1 MASAAGGRRID
12 DSLVLEAASRI
23 TQRDRQLCR
32 LLLEHQVL
40 TTHQI
45 QQISF
50 NSQRRTE
57 LRLGQLHQL
66 RVLDRFRPLVAR
78 GSAPQHWVLDSLGA
92 VLVAAERGVDVSDL
106 AWRRDKTIALAGS
119 AQLAHLVGTNGFFCS
134 LLAAARHRPDRELA
148 LWWPARRCA
157 GRWGSFV
164 RPDGYGVWVDNDN
177 RTAFLLE
184 HDTGSEPT
192 GRLADKVD
200 RYARLF
206 AATEEQVWVLFN
218 FPGLGRE
225 AQARRVLA
233 RPGVPVA
240 TAVLVPGQTA
250 ADGVWLPVGAG
261 GLAPRDG
268 RRLRLAELPTPAS
281 AATGVSANG

>member
-1 MASAAGGRRID
+1 MASAAGRRRID

-23 TQRDRQLCR
+23 TERDRQLCR

-45 QQISF
+45 QQICF

-92 VLVAAERGVDVSDL
+92 SLVAAERGVDVSDL

-119 AQLAHLVGTNGFFCS
+119 AQLSHLVGTNAFFCS
-134 LLAAARHRPDRELA
+134 LLASARIQPDRELA
-148 LWWPARRCA
+148 LWWPSRRCA
-157 GRWGSFV
+157 VRWGSFV
-164 RPDGYGVWVDNDN
+164 RPDGYGVWVENSR

-184 HDTGSEPT
+184 HDTGSEPAS
-192 GRLADKVD
+192 RLADKID

-206 AATEEQVWVLFN
+206 ATTIEQVWVLFD
-218 FPGLGRE
+218 FPGPSRE
-225 AQARRVLA
+225 AQARRVLG

-240 TAVLVPGQTA
+240 TAVLGPGQTA
-250 ADGVWLPVGAG
+250 ADAVWLPVEAGKQAPAG
-261 GLAPRDG
+261 GH
-268 RRLRLAELPTPAS
+268 RLRLSELPKPT
-281 AATGVSANG
+281 AARTEVPTDG

>member
-1 MASAAGGRRID
+1 MASAASRRRID

-23 TQRDRQLCR
+23 TERDRQLCR

-45 QQISF
+45 QQICFS
-50 NSQRRTE
+50 SQRRTE

-78 GSAPQHWVLDSLGA
+78 GSAPQHWVLDTLGA
-92 VLVAAERGVDVSDL
+92 ILVAAERGADVSDL
-106 AWRRDKTIALAGS
+106 AWRRDKSIALAGS
-119 AQLAHLVGTNGFFCS
+119 AQLSHLVGTNGLFCS
-134 LLAAARHRPDRELA
+134 LLAAARHQPDRQLA

-157 GRWGSFV
+157 ARWGSFV
-164 RPDGYGVWVDNDN
+164 RPDGYGVWVENHR

-206 AATEEQVWVLFN
+206 AATEEQVWVLFD
-218 FPGLGRE
+218 FPGPGRE

-240 TAVLVPGQTA
+240 TAVLTAGQTA
-250 ADGVWLPVGAG
+250 ADVVWLPVDTGAQQHG
-261 GLAPRDG
+261 G
-268 RRLRLAELPTPAS
+268 RRLRLAELPGPIS
-281 AATGVSANG
+281 AGTQALANG

>member
-1 MASAAGGRRID
+1 VPSAAGRRRID
-12 DSLVLEAASRI
+12 DSLVLQAASRI
-23 TQRDRQLCR
+23 TERDRQLCR

-45 QQISF
+45 QQMYF

-78 GSAPQHWVLDSLGA
+78 GSAPQHWVLDTLGA
-92 VLVAAERGVDVSDL
+92 ILLAAERGVEVSDL
-106 AWRRDKTIALAGS
+106 AWRRDKTFALANS
-119 AQLAHLVGTNGFFCS
+119 AQLTHLVGTNDVFCS
-134 LLAAARHRPDRELA
+134 LLAAARHHPDRQLA
-148 LWWPARRCA
+148 IWWPARRCA
-157 GRWGSFV
+157 ARWGSFV
-164 RPDGYGVWVDNDN
+164 RPDGYGVWTENCR
-177 RTAFLLE
+177 RTPFLLE

-206 AATEEQVWVLFN
+206 AATEEKVWVLFD
-218 FPGLGRE
+218 FPGPGRE
-225 AQARRVLA
+225 GQARRALT

-240 TAVLVPGQTA
+240 TAVLTAGQTA
-250 ADGVWLPVGAG
+250 ADAVWLPVEVGDQAR
-261 GLAPRDG
+261 PDG
-268 RRLRLAELPTPAS
+268 RRFRLADLPTPS
-281 AATGVSANG
+281 GGDLDGWANG

>member
-1 MASAAGGRRID
+1 MASAAGRRRID

-23 TQRDRQLCR
+23 TERDRQLCR

-50 NSQRRTE
+50 TSQRRTE

-66 RVLDRFRPLVAR
+66 RVLDRFRPLAAR
-78 GSAPQHWVLDSLGA
+78 GSAPQHWVLDTLGA
-92 VLVAAERGVDVSDL
+92 VLLAAERGVDVSDL

-134 LLAAARHRPDRELA
+134 LLAAARHQPDRQLT

-157 GRWGSFV
+157 ARWGSFV
-164 RPDGYGVWVDNDN
+164 RPDGYGVWIENN
-177 RTAFLLE
+177 RRTGFLLE

-192 GRLADKVD
+192 SRLADKID

-206 AATEEQVWVLFN
+206 AATEEQVWVLFH
-218 FPGLGRE
+218 FPGPGRE

-233 RPGVPVA
+233 RRGVPIA
-240 TAVLVPGQTA
+240 TGVLGAAQTA
-250 ADGVWLPVGAG
+250 ADAVWLPVRSG
-261 GLAPRDG
+261 GLDACDG
-268 RRLRLAELPTPAS
+268 RRVRLAELPNPTSP
-281 AATGVSANG
+281 GMEVSTDG